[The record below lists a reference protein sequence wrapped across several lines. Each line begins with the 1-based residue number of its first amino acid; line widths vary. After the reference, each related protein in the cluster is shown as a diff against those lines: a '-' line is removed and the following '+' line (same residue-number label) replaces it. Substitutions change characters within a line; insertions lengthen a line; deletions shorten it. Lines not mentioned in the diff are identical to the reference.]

1 MKKSKVKPNDLL
13 QRKAMKKAPKMP
25 ANATTKMKGR
35 RKAFKKPA
43 AWTKKGVKPIN
54 KKAPINKKKAH
65 KKKKK
70 SPRFYPAKF
79 VEDLNC
85 EFYIQKVSEATE
97 TLVKVYYSKDRKGL
111 EYRYYRS
118 FRPDRVE

>member
-1 MKKSKVKPNDLL
+1 MKKSKV
-13 QRKAMKKAPKMP
+13 QRKAMKKTPKKP

-35 RKAFKKPA
+35 RKAFKKTA

-54 KKAPINKKKAH
+54 KKAPINKKKAY
-65 KKKKK
+65 KKKK

-85 EFYIQKVSEATE
+85 EFYIQKVTEATE